1 MQNMQNNMQTPKINM
16 QNMQNNMQTPKSICR
31 IVHCPYS
38 AYLTYICTPH
48 FADARPEQRT
58 PKGVTEP
65 FTFSLRICMDHELVL
80 TPLCVPLFEAGH
92 DRGRHR
98 HMHNVK
104 INYVVPDVGIRYS
117 NIRTSGPI

>member
-48 FADARPEQRT
+48 FADVVTVGAVSTVVTVGAASSPAELARSET
-58 PKGVTEP
+58 PSCSQDSP
-65 FTFSLRICMDHELVL
+65 
-80 TPLCVPLFEAGH
+80 PL
-92 DRGRHR
+92 RGRSRDIHTES
-98 HMHNVK
+98 
-104 INYVVPDVGIRYS
+104 IIPSPTVP
-117 NIRTSGPI
+117 N